1 MENFITGYPATEY
14 QIREALAEV
23 VGREKS
29 EFFFDKVRCPCISQ
43 TYSNP
48 PYLQFLEYFFSE
60 DDAIYFKKLG
70 LNCIRIAF
78 NYRHFEGAFAERPSQ
93 PNTPTNFARR

>member
-29 EFFFDKVRCPCISQ
+29 EFFFDKVRCPCIS
-43 TYSNP
+43 
-48 PYLQFLEYFFSE
+48 
-60 DDAIYFKKLG
+60 
-70 LNCIRIAF
+70 
-78 NYRHFEGAFAERPSQ
+78 
-93 PNTPTNFARR
+93 